1 MPRELRFKPRV
12 RLADALP
19 EEGTVTR
26 APRRTRTA
34 IIVSALVF
42 YLCVVGFGVYFVRAP
57 ATITAEGQHAGRSA
71 TEPAQAS
78 LPVETETGST
88 LGAPPPSVA
97 PTPSRAEHPA
107 RSTTNADQVS
117 EEEPPSPPQPLMS
130 CDEAAQEFGSDIV
143 AGSSTLPRDMTGSAY
158 GALLEGPSTLN
169 RLQRCATG
177 RAQRVELCVAI
188 RGFRAIG
195 VTASTASD
203 DRATE
208 RCLARAI
215 GELRFSY
222 QPTLQLIR
230 TRITLWP
237 SRRR

>member
-42 YLCVVGFGVYFVRAP
+42 YLCVVGFGVCFVRAP
-57 ATITAEGQHAGRSA
+57 STITAKGQQARRSA
-71 TEPAQAS
+71 TATAQAS
-78 LPVETETGST
+78 LHFETQTGST
-88 LGAPPPSVA
+88 LGAPPSSAA
-97 PTPSRAEHPA
+97 PTLSRAEHPA
-107 RSTTNADQVS
+107 RSTTNPDRDS
-117 EEEPPSPPQPLMS
+117 EEEAPSPPRPLLS
-130 CDEAAQEFGSDIV
+130 CDEATQQYSSDLV

-158 GALLEGPSTLN
+158 GALLEGPSKLS

-188 RGFRAIG
+188 RGLRAIG